1 MTYQEY
7 NHIARN
13 IPNTKANRDQIK
25 ELNKLAKKS
34 ESMHRFK
41 IKYKRPFPVSEKPDS
56 QGWYPGGGC
65 RKEDA
70 QYFSVYIDIT
80 QNQQERIME
89 HQHHEREREIK
100 QEEKK
105 KLNIIDIKEK
115 YDLLKDKYNKLVL
128 KEIVNDLL
136 NDVKEIQI
144 ALDNNININELIR
157 SIGGVILDT
166 DILLNETI
174 EQ

>member
-1 MTYQEY
+1 
-7 NHIARN
+7 
-13 IPNTKANRDQIK
+13 
-25 ELNKLAKKS
+25 
-34 ESMHRFK
+34 MHRFK
-41 IKYKRPFPVSEKPDS
+41 IKYKRPLPVSVKPDS
-56 QGWYPGGGC
+56 MGWYAGGGC

-70 QYFSVYIDIT
+70 QFFSVYIDIT

-100 QEEKK
+100 QEEKEK
-105 KLNIIDIKEK
+105 FNIIDIKEK
-115 YDLLKDKYNKLVL
+115 YNLLKEKYNKLVL

-136 NDVKEIQI
+136 NDVKEIQG